1 MKKII
6 SKRFMHRVV
15 LGSVLFGMFFG
26 AGNLIFPVS
35 VGQNAGNTFTA
46 ATIGFTI
53 SGVLLPVLAVI
64 FTATSNSENL
74 EDLLSTFNKKYA
86 RIFTIALLLTI
97 GPVFSL
103 PRTATVPYEVGVRSL
118 FPTLDHN
125 IGLLIFSIAFFFVA
139 LLLSLKPNKI
149 KETIGKYI
157 NPIFL
162 TCLILFFIIFF
173 LNTLGPVGSIEASEA
188 YINSPTST
196 SFIGGYQ
203 TMDLL
208 AALVFTYVVISV
220 NDFDGDSSKRILIMD
235 LVVAGLIA
243 GLLLVS
249 IYSILIYIGASSR
262 NVFEIAPNGG
272 IALGQI
278 FNHYLGSAGTLFFA
292 VTITLACLKT
302 ATGLII
308 ACSDYFN
315 QIMPRFS
322 YIQFVYFF
330 SLIGLV
336 VSNVGLDIII
346 QFAIPVLDFIY
357 PLAIMHVIYGLI
369 FKNKD
374 KIVNLSILYATMFAG
389 VFEVIK
395 GFPDFLAKSNLL
407 TVITDFYTSL
417 PLSNL
422 GITWVNFSVI
432 GLIIGIII
440 SKVRRR

>member
-1 MKKII
+1 MKKVI
-6 SKRFMHRVV
+6 SKRLLHRLI

-26 AGNLIFPVS
+26 AGNLIFPVN
-35 VGQNAGNTFTA
+35 VGQNAGNTFTI

-64 FTATSNSENL
+64 FTATSNSDNL
-74 EDLLSTFNKKYA
+74 EDLLSSFNSKYA
-86 RIFTIALLLTI
+86 RIFTIILLLTI

-103 PRTATVPYEVGVRSL
+103 PRTATVPYEVGVRAL

-125 IGLLIFSIAFFFVA
+125 IGLLLFSVAFFFVA

-162 TCLILFFIIFF
+162 TCLVLFFIMFF
-173 LNTLGPVGSIEASEA
+173 LNTLGPIGDITASDT
-188 YINSPTST
+188 YITSPATT
-196 SFIGGYQ
+196 AFIGGYQ

-220 NDFDGDSSKRILIMD
+220 NDFDGENNKRSQVMD

-243 GLLLVS
+243 GILLIT

-262 NVFEIAPNGG
+262 NVFSVASNGG
-272 IALGQI
+272 IALGEI
-278 FNHYLGSAGTLFFA
+278 FNHYLGNIGTLFFA

-315 QIMPRFS
+315 QIIPRFS
-322 YIQFVYFF
+322 YVQFVYFF
-330 SLIGLV
+330 SAFGLL

-374 KIVNLSILYATMFAG
+374 KIVNLSILSWTMFACI
-389 VFEVIK
+389 FEVLK
-395 GFPDFLAKSNLL
+395 GLPSVLDKSSFLEKVVDL
-407 TVITDFYTSL
+407 YTAL

-422 GITWVNFSVI
+422 GITWVNFSVLGLI
-432 GLIIGIII
+432 LGLII
-440 SKVRRR
+440 SKLRGR

>member
-1 MKKII
+1 MRKIL
-6 SKRFMHRVV
+6 SKRLMHRIV

-26 AGNLIFPVS
+26 AGNLIFPVN
-35 VGQNAGNTFTA
+35 VGQNAGNAFSA

-74 EDLLSTFNKKYA
+74 EDLLSAFNKKYA

-125 IGLLIFSIAFFFVA
+125 LGLLLFSIAFFFVA

-173 LNTLGPVGSIEASEA
+173 ISTLGPIKDISPSGAFASTPA
-188 YINSPTST
+188 ATA
-196 SFIGGYQ
+196 FIGGYQ

-220 NDFDGDSSKRILIMD
+220 NDFDGNSSKSSKVMD
-235 LVVAGLIA
+235 LIVAGLIA
-243 GLLLVS
+243 GILLIT

-262 NVFEIAPNGG
+262 NVFDIASNGG

-278 FNHYLGSAGTLFFA
+278 FNHYLGSIGTLFFA

-315 QIMPRFS
+315 QIIPRFT

-330 SLIGLV
+330 SLFGLV

-346 QFAIPVLDFIY
+346 RFAIPVLDFIY

-369 FKNKD
+369 FKNKV
-374 KIVNLSILYATMFAG
+374 KIINVSVLYATMFAS
-389 VFEVIK
+389 VFEVLK
-395 GFPDFLAKSNLL
+395 GLPNVLDKSIILKTL
-407 TVITDFYTSL
+407 VESYTSL
-417 PLSNL
+417 PLSGL
-422 GITWVNFSVI
+422 GIPWVNFSII
-432 GLIIGIII
+432 GLIIGILLN
-440 SKVRRR
+440 KVKGR